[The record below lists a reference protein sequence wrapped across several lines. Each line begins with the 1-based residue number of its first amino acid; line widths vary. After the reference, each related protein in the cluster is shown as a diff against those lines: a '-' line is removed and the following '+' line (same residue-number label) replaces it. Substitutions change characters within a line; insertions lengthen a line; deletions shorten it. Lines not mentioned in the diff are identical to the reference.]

1 MATLTLRREDGRI
14 VCERVVVADRAHRRM
29 RGLLGRKYLRSG
41 EGMVLRPGWSIHTAF
56 MRFPIDAVF
65 LDADQ
70 VVIKIEPEVGR
81 WRTVSCRGARE
92 VVELAAG
99 ECRRRGLE
107 VGDRVAWASRSAM
120 DARAEP
126 GTGPWDDEDSEPR
139 GRVLVA
145 SRDPRFI
152 RLARFLLEGRDLDVE
167 ELTTPER
174 LPDAVLE
181 PNLDLAVLDGGS
193 AVADALR
200 TANAARARRP
210 EVPIVIAADT
220 GGKSPSGVRVFD
232 RWNETEELLLDVE
245 RLLAE
250 RLAAATPTGR
260 D

>member
-14 VCERVVVADRAHRRM
+14 VCERVIVADRPYRRM
-29 RGLLGRKYLRSG
+29 RGLLGRKYLRKG

-70 VVIKIEPEVGR
+70 VVIKTEHEIGP

-107 VGDRVAWASRSAM
+107 VGDRVAWASRSAA
-120 DARAEP
+120 DARLDRGP
-126 GTGPWDDEDSEPR
+126 GSFGDDEEPR
-139 GRVLVA
+139 ARVLVA
-145 SRDPRFI
+145 SRDPRFV
-152 RLARFLLEGRDLDVE
+152 RLARYLLGGRELEVE
-167 ELTTPER
+167 ELSTPER
-174 LPDAVLE
+174 LPEAILE
-181 PNLDLAVLDGGS
+181 PTVDLALLDGGD
-193 AVADALR
+193 AVAEALR

-210 EVPIVIAADT
+210 EVPVIIAADT
-220 GGKSPSGVRVFD
+220 GGKTPSGVRVFD
-232 RWNETEELLLDVE
+232 RWNETEELLHDVE

-250 RLAAATPTGR
+250 SMPSAIPATRG
-260 D
+260 